1 MSIEGRIRQ
10 FVQQNFCIED
20 ASRLGADTSLIAE
33 GIVDSTGMLE
43 VIVFLE
49 SEFGIRI
56 SDVETVP
63 ENLETIGRMAAF
75 VETKRPP
82 MAAAS

>member
-1 MSIEGRIRQ
+1 MGIEGRIRQ
-10 FVQQNFCIED
+10 FIQQNFCID
-20 ASRLGADTSLIAE
+20 DPGKLGGDTSLIAE

-49 SEFGIRI
+49 SEFGIQI
-56 SDVETVP
+56 TDVETVP

-75 VETKRPP
+75 VANKRPP
-82 MAAAS
+82 LAAAC